1 MSIAEKLRYVRERK
15 GVYQKELASYLKV
28 SIGTISNYET
38 GIHQPDLVTLGKIA
52 DFYGV
57 STDYLLERTNVP
69 LPVKRAPLKQPSP
82 LERLFADVVRLSPES
97 REAVRMFAGYL
108 QENELQI
115 QQK

>member
-1 MSIAEKLRYVRERK
+1 MAIAEKLRYLRESK

-38 GIHQPDLVTLGKIA
+38 GVHKPDLVTLGKIA

-57 STDYLLERTNVP
+57 STDYLLERTFVP
-69 LPVKRAPLKQPSP
+69 LPTKKVPLKQPSV
-82 LERLFADVVRLSPES
+82 LERLFAEVLELSPDGL
-97 REAVRMFAGYL
+97 EAVRQLEKYL

-115 QQK
+115 QRK